1 MNGAEVGLLDRARQ
15 QYGVPAAVSVA
26 EVVDLLRGL
35 GAEPVDF
42 ERYRDSLV
50 DEFVDSDLVVVALA
64 LANAVLLE
72 QRATREERAMF
83 VPDPDEVFDPLEYG
97 AEMVE
102 WTTWSYEM
110 SALQRL
116 LVLVERH
123 PRDADRVGGFRVYG
137 PGQWLR
143 ESLWAATGVVP
154 RDPGSPSD
162 ASALFGDAF
171 ELHGR
176 RRFEAAP
183 VRP

>member
-1 MNGAEVGLLDRARQ
+1 MSSGEVILLDRARQ
-15 QYGVPAAVSVA
+15 QYDVPAAVSVA
-26 EVVDLLRGL
+26 EVVELLRDL
-35 GAEPVDF
+35 GAGPIDF
-42 ERYRDSLV
+42 DRYRESLV
-50 DEFVDSDLVVVALA
+50 DEFVDSDLVVVALT
-64 LANAVLLE
+64 LADAVLLQ
-72 QRATREERAMF
+72 QRATGEERAMF

-97 AEMVE
+97 PEMVE
-102 WTTWSYEM
+102 WTTWSYEI

-123 PRDADRVGGFRVYG
+123 PSDTDRVGGFRVYG

-143 ESLWAATGVVP
+143 ESLWAATGIVP

-171 ELHGR
+171 ELQGR
-176 RRFEAAP
+176 GRFEADL